1 MNCELY
7 VMANSSVRHPLD
19 TCFAICFACMYVYML
34 LSDVRCRLVSLWT
47 ILVRNRTVKTMVG
60 TSLIIY
66 VDVCF
71 CCLLIGDIVCPKIN
85 NISLKSM
92 RSVELALL
100 HLRKIID
107 TWAGQSEDC
116 DIRVPPDPSSVAW
129 FVHGTSLILPECIHM
144 FYSDFVNIR
153 KSMNDPAEAEVA
165 LAQCL
170 ALEVWVHR

>member
-7 VMANSSVRHPLD
+7 VMANSSVRHLID
-19 TCFAICFACMYVYML
+19 TCFAILLRMYVCLYVI
-34 LSDVRCRLVSLWT
+34 DVRCHLVSLWT

-60 TSLIIY
+60 ASLIIY

-107 TWAGQSEDC
+107 TWAGRSEDC
-116 DIRVPPDPSSVAW
+116 DIRVPPDPSVAW

-165 LAQCL
+165 LA
-170 ALEVWVHR
+170 

>member
-47 ILVRNRTVKTMVG
+47 ILVRNRTMKTMVG
-60 TSLIIY
+60 ASLIIY
-66 VDVCF
+66 VDVC
-71 CCLLIGDIVCPKIN
+71 CLLFVFGDIVWPKIN

-107 TWAGQSEDC
+107 TRAGRSEDC
-116 DIRVPPDPSSVAW
+116 DIRVPSDPSVAW